1 MASSSVIRLS
11 SSLGTEH
18 SISSA
23 NSKSPLS
30 FTKMLSPDKFKYAS
44 SQDQTS
50 AFDDDNI
57 SPTLSP
63 QLLATSAGLGNELV
77 PSISNISLL
86 SLNQQQSASLNDPP
100 SSSSS
105 GTNNRQ
111 RNLRSSANSIGFFQ
125 SSTSSPSNFNNRK
138 HSMNSPNAFR
148 RPSNYQT
155 SSRKNSSNIE
165 FSEPDSPSLAPIS
178 IAGSP
183 SNFLLSQNSPPSSLK
198 NQMGAYLM
206 ANQIPRYLR
215 NGRRLS
221 QNQNGLSLNNLT
233 RSFCSV
239 DSQSP
244 LQTTPILKLNLQ
256 KSPQLAPVSTTLP
269 PVTPLTLSMPS
280 ELSMRSNSQAVF
292 DDDDDLEGVDDNEIY
307 NVPLNRNF
315 GSNDTT
321 EDIFGE
327 KIDD

>member
-1 MASSSVIRLS
+1 MAASSIILSS
-11 SSLGTEH
+11 SSLGTDR
-18 SISSA
+18 SIPST

-30 FTKMLSPDKFKYAS
+30 LNKMLSPDKFNYS
-44 SQDQTS
+44 TSHDQVL
-50 AFDDDNI
+50 DDDTL
-57 SPTLSP
+57 SPNMSP
-63 QLLATSAGLGNELV
+63 QLLATSVEGMGDELV

-86 SLNQQQSASLNDPP
+86 SLNQQQSAILNDPP
-100 SSSSS
+100 SSSS

-111 RNLRSSANSIGFFQ
+111 RNLRSSNAIGYFQ
-125 SSTSSPSNFNNRK
+125 PSTPTNFTNRK
-138 HSMNSPNAFR
+138 PSMNSPNAFR
-148 RPSNYQT
+148 RPSMYQS
-155 SSRKNSSNIE
+155 SSRKNSTNFE

-221 QNQNGLSLNNLT
+221 QSQNGLSLNPISRPVYPL
-233 RSFCSV
+233 

-244 LQTTPILKLNLQ
+244 LQMTPMLKLNLQ
-256 KSPQLAPVSTTLP
+256 KSPELAPVSTTLP
-269 PVTPLTLSMPS
+269 PVTPLTLSMPH
-280 ELSMRSNSQAVF
+280 ELSMRSNSQVVF
-292 DDDDDLEGVDDNEIY
+292 DDYDDDDVIDDVNDG
-307 NVPLNRNF
+307 RNPSLRDRNI

-321 EDIFGE
+321 DDIFGE
-327 KIDD
+327 KIDV